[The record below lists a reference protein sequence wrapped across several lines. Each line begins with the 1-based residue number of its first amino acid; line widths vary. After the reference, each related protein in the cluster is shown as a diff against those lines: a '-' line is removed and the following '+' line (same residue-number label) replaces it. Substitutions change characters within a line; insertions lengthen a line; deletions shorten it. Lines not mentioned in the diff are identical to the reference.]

1 MNQNEE
7 AELWGNE
14 RFIHEEVDLEELL
27 AEEQWLKKKWEWRN
41 VE

>member
-7 AELWGNE
+7 AELCNE

-27 AEEQWLKKKWEWRN
+27 AEEQ
-41 VE
+41 